1 MALWKIALK
10 GLHTG
15 DVLLSTRRQFV
26 MTSAFPHFTSES
38 EKRLMALAALEIHMV
53 CIWYAP

>member
-1 MALWKIALK
+1 MALWKMALK

-38 EKRLMALAALEIHMV
+38 EKRLMALAALGIHMV
-53 CIWYAP
+53 